1 MSKLINEEKKNS
13 QKLIN
18 VDSIMKEKES
28 QEKQDQRLSAIR
40 DDQERLSEKMDVD
53 ERMSEK
59 KAELEEKL
67 PDTYEIGKDL
77 IKKKPGVIESGED
90 SKEFQKI
97 KNGVLMLNSFLEN
110 NMPPF
115 TSDEASEAKFR
126 DEIDGAVLAAT
137 LFYNKIVA
145 AADEYL
151 EKKDQLGDATM
162 DRIRLIKELKEKCR
176 KENEEFAGAVKIY
189 RQEMSFDEGNH
200 GKSGT
205 WLDVLRY
212 ERSDKIDLDAM
223 SENDY
228 EEVGKGLSHV
238 LKIKEGGKTRYY
250 KSDDTVSED
259 PVEEIAEKISKKVGM
274 GEDFTA
280 KVKEAIENDTVNTSS
295 KQVYLNVAKLHYGI
309 RDGKTA
315 DFKKESEYEF
325 ERLICANL
333 KNKKLGL
340 FMGEFWK
347 AFNLQRMS
355 DNSGI
360 DRGKTMAKRNVA
372 ASRLARVLKM
382 GYIVTDANS
391 AHLKKGKQTE
401 NGIIMEEAK
410 GYESG
415 EVVKKTKAKRAKY
428 DTEAIKQLI
437 CLQVFDVLCGQ
448 VDRHYGN
455 YLVDGKKIKDDY
467 TISSIRAIDNDM
479 AFGKLSF
486 ENVKKGFNA
495 RRLRPVTREL
505 ISALPR
511 NVKDSI
517 LALDDVFVSF
527 LLNDILDREEIEML
541 NDRIKGVQGVIKKV
555 DEANNKLK
563 GKEGYAYNNDDD
575 IAALKYASD
584 IVSKASFSEDGTEMV
599 IKSTVFYPAHLYR
612 TDQFNEEILK
622 RKREIDKKNKEE
634 AKKKKKK
641 KQHGA
646 KNPG

>member
-1 MSKLINEEKKNS
+1 MSKLINEEKKSS
-13 QKLIN
+13 QRSIN
-18 VDSIMKEKES
+18 VESIMKEKES
-28 QEKQDQRLSAIR
+28 QNKQDQKQPVMI
-40 DDQERLSEKMDVD
+40 DDQERLSGELDVD
-53 ERMSEK
+53 EKMSEK
-59 KAELEEKL
+59 KSEVEKEL

-77 IKKKPGVIESGED
+77 VKKNPKVIDAGED

-115 TSDEASEAKFR
+115 TGDEASEAKFR

-151 EKKDQLGDATM
+151 EKKDELGDATM
-162 DRIRLIKELKEKCR
+162 DRVRLIKMLKERCQ
-176 KENEEFAGAVKIY
+176 KENEEFSGAVKIY
-189 RQEMSFDEGNH
+189 RQEMSFDEENH

-205 WLDVLRY
+205 WLDVIRY

-259 PVEEIAEKISKKVGM
+259 PVEEIAEKISKKIGM
-274 GEDFTA
+274 GEDFTS
-280 KVKEAIENDTVNTSS
+280 KVKEALENDTVNTSS
-295 KQVYLNVAKLHYGI
+295 RKVYLNVAKLHYGI

-315 DFKKESEYEF
+315 DFSKNSEYEF

-333 KNKKLGL
+333 KNKKIGL
-340 FMGEFWK
+340 FMSEFWK
-347 AFNLQRMS
+347 TFNLQRMS
-355 DNSGI
+355 DSSGI

-415 EVVKKTKAKRAKY
+415 KVIKKTKAKRAKY

-467 TISSIRAIDNDM
+467 TISNIKAIDNDM

-486 ENVKKGFNA
+486 ENVRKGFNA
-495 RRLRPVTREL
+495 KRLRPVTSGL

-511 NVKDSI
+511 SVKDSI

-527 LLNDILDREEIEML
+527 LLTDILDKEEIEML
-541 NDRIKGVQGVIKKV
+541 NDRIKGVQGIIKKV
-555 DEANNKLK
+555 DEAAARLK
-563 GKEGYAYNNDDD
+563 GKKEYAYNNDDD

-584 IVSKASFSEDGTEMV
+584 IVEKAHYAEEESEFV
-599 IKSTVFYPAHLYR
+599 IASTVFYPAHLYR
-612 TDQFNEEILK
+612 VDQFDEEIKK
-622 RKREIDKKNKEE
+622 RKKEIDLKNKGES
-634 AKKKKKK
+634 KKKKKK
-641 KQHGA
+641 K
-646 KNPG
+646 